1 MKIDDSQLG
10 DLGWLRYSTNPS
22 NPKFKKDRKIK
33 RVRLTNRIKRTQP
46 KTACR
51 GQHMKLDVPNQL
63 NGFDLDTLLNK
74 TSGFLTNLTGKATQP
89 VGINPSAPPVLLQKP
104 AAPTVTAPTPVA
116 TKTFMQ
122 TLTDGIQQA
131 IPSLVNVANTAIAV
145 KAQDKLAK
153 LNVQR
158 AAAGQ
163 PPIDIA
169 TYNEQNAPVIK
180 IQGGV
185 DSGTSK
191 GLMYGGIAVGAALL
205 MIAMRK
211 RA

>member
-1 MKIDDSQLG
+1 M
-10 DLGWLRYSTNPS
+10 
-22 NPKFKKDRKIK
+22 
-33 RVRLTNRIKRTQP
+33 RLDI
-46 KTACR
+46 
-51 GQHMKLDVPNQL
+51 PNQQL

-89 VGINPSAPPVLLQKP
+89 VGINPSAPPILLQKP
-104 AAPTVTAPTPVA
+104 QAAPVITAPTPVA

-122 TLTDGIQQA
+122 TLTDGVQQA
-131 IPSLVNVANTAIAV
+131 IPSVITLANTAIAI

-163 PPIDIA
+163 PPIS
-169 TYNEQNAPVIK
+169 TTEYNEANAPVIK

-185 DSGTSK
+185 DTGTSK
-191 GLMYGGIAVGAALL
+191 NLMYGGIAVGGVLLFLAL
-205 MIAMRK
+205 RK
-211 RA
+211 KG